1 MKSVN
6 RIIRSVDGETL
17 PHAHCRYCGR
27 EIVEAPDIGWLDPT
41 PGDSYDVCPGS
52 PYGDHE
58 PSDGRGDANGPFG
71 PVS

>member
-27 EIVEAPDIGWLDPT
+27 EIPRYNDNPHAVAWFERTL
-41 PGDSYDVCPGS
+41 
-52 PYGDHE
+52 
-58 PSDGRGDANGPFG
+58 
-71 PVS
+71 